1 MSELTRAPIRF
12 LLSDMDGTLLLP
24 DHSLSR
30 RTIEAVRS
38 LREAGVLFSLATGRP
53 PKAMLQQIEALGVDL
68 PTAAFNGGTLV
79 NPDGSILVAHYL
91 PATAALTALA
101 LFADRSDV
109 EVWVFSCGDWLLKD
123 PDGPMVPREQ
133 HGLGYPPVVVD
144 SFEPYLERIDKIV
157 ATSNNTDLLIE
168 LEALLLPK
176 VQEQA
181 QVSRSQPVY
190 LDVTAMQANKGAALA
205 TLAEFLG
212 VPLEHT
218 AALGDGGN
226 DPAMFHQAGL
236 SIAMGQAEEAVKRQA
251 DVVTGAN
258 TEDGAAQAIEQYILN
273 HPHRA
278 AL

>member
-1 MSELTRAPIRF
+1 MSDVTQQPIRF

-24 DHSLSR
+24 DHTLSQ

-68 PTAAFNGGTLV
+68 PTAAFNGGTIV
-79 NPDGSILVAHYL
+79 NPDGSLLVAHYL

-101 LFADRSDV
+101 LFADQPDV
-109 EVWVFSCGDWLLKD
+109 EVWVFSGGDWLLKD
-123 PDGPMVPREQ
+123 PNGPMVPREQ
-133 HGLGYPPVVVD
+133 HGLGYPPVVVE
-144 SFEPYLERIDKIV
+144 SFEPFLTRIDKIV
-157 ATSNNTDLLIE
+157 ATSHNTQLLIE
-168 LEALLLPK
+168 LEAQLLPK
-176 VQEQA
+176 VEGQA

-190 LDVTAMQANKGAALA
+190 LDVTAMQANKGTALA

-212 VPLEHT
+212 VPLEQT
-218 AALGDGGN
+218 AAMGDGGN
-226 DPAMFHQAGL
+226 DPAMFHRAGL

-258 TEDGAAQAIEQYILN
+258 TEDGAAQAIEQYIL
-273 HPHRA
+273 PRQ
-278 AL
+278 LT

>member
-1 MSELTRAPIRF
+1 MSDVTQQPIRF

-24 DHSLSR
+24 DHSLSQ
-30 RTIEAVRS
+30 RTIDAVRA

-68 PTAAFNGGTLV
+68 PTAAFNGGTIV
-79 NPDGSILVAHYL
+79 NPDGSLLVAHYL

-101 LFADRSDV
+101 LFADQPDI
-109 EVWVFSCGDWLLKD
+109 EVWVFSGGDWLLKD
-123 PDGPMVPREQ
+123 SDGPMVPREQ
-133 HGLGYPPVVVD
+133 HGLGYPPVVVEC
-144 SFEPYLERIDKIV
+144 FEPYLARIDKIV
-157 ATSNNTDLLIE
+157 AASNNTERLIE
-168 LEALLLPK
+168 LEERLL
-176 VQEQA
+176 QEVEGQA

-212 VPLEHT
+212 VSLEQT
-218 AALGDGGN
+218 AAMGDGGN
-226 DPAMFHQAGL
+226 DPAMFHRAGL

-258 TEDGAAQAIEQYILN
+258 TEDGVAQAIERYVL
-273 HPHRA
+273 PR
-278 AL
+278 

>member
-1 MSELTRAPIRF
+1 MSDVTPQSIRF

-24 DHSLSR
+24 DHSLSQ

-79 NPDGSILVAHYL
+79 NPDGSVLVAHYL

-101 LFADRSDV
+101 LFADLPDI
-109 EVWVFSCGDWLLKD
+109 EVWVFSGGDWLLKD
-123 PDGPMVPREQ
+123 PHRPMVPREQ
-133 HGLGYPPVVVD
+133 HGLGYPPVVVE

-157 ATSNNTDLLIE
+157 AASNNAELLIE
-168 LEALLLPK
+168 LEAQLLPK
-176 VQEQA
+176 VEGQA
-181 QVSRSQPVY
+181 QVSRSQPIY

-205 TLAEFLG
+205 TLAAFLG
-212 VPLEHT
+212 VSLEQT
-218 AALGDGGN
+218 AAMGDGGN
-226 DPAMFHQAGL
+226 DPAMFHRAGL
-236 SIAMGQAEEAVKRQA
+236 SIAMGQAEEAVKLQA

-258 TEDGAAQAIEQYILN
+258 TEDGAAQAIERYIL
-273 HPHRA
+273 PRQFT
-278 AL
+278 

>member
-109 EVWVFSCGDWLLKD
+109 EVWVFSGGDWLLKD

-258 TEDGAAQAIEQYILN
+258 TEDGVAQAIEQYILN